1 MHDAEAGRG
10 SLLYRSATDRPTRPG
25 RQGARRVGRT
35 LAEHATLGNKQ
46 RPSKSTRPLPRSH
59 GPRSL
64 ARRDESDER
73 DRRETTPSPA
83 AASRASVFDTLN
95 PHSPSAASVSSGPNG

>member
-35 LAEHATLGNKQ
+35 RHSREQTKTLEEH
-46 RPSKSTRPLPRSH
+46 PPP
-59 GPRSL
+59 PSL
-64 ARRDESDER
+64 ARPSLA
-73 DRRETTPSPA
+73 RETRRVGRTRPTRDNPVA
-83 AASRASVFDTLN
+83 GSRKPCVRFRH
-95 PHSPSAASVSSGPNG
+95 PESSFSLGCLGLLRT